1 MRLFLNV
8 SFFHTFS
15 ACSPAHFSPHSLMSL
30 VTVLH
35 NFYSGFP
42 IGGAAVG
49 SNLFDHSPTDYRY
62 NYNDY
67 NLPAIAAICCL
78 FFLPLSLWTTGTRV
92 RRNGI
97 SRSRSSR
104 RSKGLVSVVILVV
117 VKMMLIITTDGRAL
131 SNQVSE
137 GICSTN
143 EKVSCHGKCGKF
155 LLVLY

>member
-1 MRLFLNV
+1 ML
-8 SFFHTFS
+8 
-15 ACSPAHFSPHSLMSL
+15 SPAHFSPHSLMSL
-30 VTVLH
+30 VTFLH

-42 IGGAAVG
+42 MGGAAVVVG
-49 SNLFDHSPTDYRY
+49 SNFRYHPPTDYNY

-78 FFLPLSLWTTGTRV
+78 FFLPLSLWTTSTRV
-92 RRNGI
+92 QRNAI

-117 VKMMLIITTDGRAL
+117 VEMMLIITTDGRAL

-143 EKVSCHGKCGKF
+143 ERVSCHGKCSKF

>member
-1 MRLFLNV
+1 M
-8 SFFHTFS
+8 
-15 ACSPAHFSPHSLMSL
+15 
-30 VTVLH
+30 
-35 NFYSGFP
+35 
-42 IGGAAVG
+42 GGAAVAVK
-49 SNLFDHSPTDYRY
+49 SNFRYHPPTDY

-78 FFLPLSLWTTGTRV
+78 FFLPLSLWTTGTYV
-92 RRNGI
+92 QRNAI

-117 VKMMLIITTDGRAL
+117 VEMMLIITTDGRAL
-131 SNQVSE
+131 SNQEVSE

-143 EKVSCHGKCGKF
+143 ERVSCHGKCGKF